1 MTSLQDK
8 KKLRESSTMSASSLL
23 SRQWFGPVA
32 ALVLI
37 ILGIGIISPDFFDI
51 RIVDG
56 HLYGSLVDV
65 VHRGAST
72 ALVAVGMA
80 VVIGTRGIDLSVGSV
95 IAISAAVMAV
105 LIRDTDLHPAVIIL
119 AALGAGV
126 LCGLWNGML
135 VAYLDIQPIIATLIL
150 MVAGRGI
157 AQMITDGQIVTFH
170 GAFFEGIGSG
180 YLLGIPWR
188 VIIAAVVIG
197 ALYAVMRKTAL
208 GLFVESVG
216 GNARASRLAGI
227 DARGIK
233 LLAYAISGLCAAF
246 AGIIIAAD
254 IRGAD
259 ANNAGLW
266 LELDAILAVVIGGA
280 SLMGG
285 RFFIGMT
292 VIGVLII
299 QSLTTGILLS
309 GLPSQYTLIV
319 KAAVVMVVLLV
330 QAPKSRE
337 LAGKAWEKIGSR
349 KVRGNSDEN

>member
-8 KKLRESSTMSASSLL
+8 KKLRESSAMSASSLI
-23 SRQWFGPVA
+23 SRPWFGPVA

-37 ILGIGIISPDFFDI
+37 VLGIGVVSPDFFNI

-80 VVIGTRGIDLSVGSV
+80 IVIGTRGIDLSVGSI
-95 IAISAAVMAV
+95 IAISGAVMAV

-119 AALGAGV
+119 AALGAGI
-126 LCGLWNGML
+126 LCGLWNGIL
-135 VAYLDIQPIIATLIL
+135 VAFLDIQPIIATLIL

-157 AQMITDGQIVTFH
+157 AQMITGGQIVTFH
-170 GAFFEGIGSG
+170 GEFFEAIGSG
-180 YLLGIPWR
+180 YLLGMPWR
-188 VIIAAVVIG
+188 VIIAAAVI
-197 ALYAVMRKTAL
+197 AAIYVIMRRTAL

-216 GNARASRLAGI
+216 GNARASRVAGI

-233 LLAYAISGLCAAF
+233 LMAYAASGLCSAF

-285 RFFIGMT
+285 RFFIAMT
-292 VIGVLII
+292 VVGVLII
-299 QSLTTGILLS
+299 QALTTGILLS

-337 LAGKAWEKIGSR
+337 LVGQAMARMKRGK
-349 KVRGNSDEN
+349 SDEN

>member
-8 KKLRESSTMSASSLL
+8 KKLRESSAMSASSLI
-23 SRQWFGPVA
+23 SRPWFGPVA

-37 ILGIGIISPDFFDI
+37 VLGIGVISPDFFNI

-80 VVIGTRGIDLSVGSV
+80 IVIGTRGIDLSVGSI
-95 IAISAAVMAV
+95 IAISGAVMAV
-105 LIRDTDLHPAVIIL
+105 LIRDTDLHPTVIIL
-119 AALGAGV
+119 AALGAGI
-126 LCGLWNGML
+126 LCGLWNGIL
-135 VAYLDIQPIIATLIL
+135 VAFLDIQPIIATLIL

-157 AQMITDGQIVTFH
+157 AQMITGGQIVTFH
-170 GAFFEGIGSG
+170 GEFFEAIGSG

-188 VIIAAVVIG
+188 VIIAAAVI
-197 ALYAVMRKTAL
+197 AAIYVIMRRTAL
-208 GLFVESVG
+208 GLFVEAVG
-216 GNARASRLAGI
+216 GNARASRVAGI

-233 LLAYAISGLCAAF
+233 LMAYGASGLCSAF

-285 RFFIGMT
+285 RFFIAMT
-292 VIGVLII
+292 VVGVLII
-299 QSLTTGILLS
+299 QALTTGILLS

-337 LAGKAWEKIGSR
+337 LVGQAMARMKRGK
-349 KVRGNSDEN
+349 SDEN

>member
-1 MTSLQDK
+1 MTTLQDTK
-8 KKLRESSTMSASSLL
+8 KSDGKGVKGGKDGRSIALS
-23 SRQWFGPVA
+23 SRQWLGPVI
-32 ALVLI
+32 ALVLVI
-37 ILGIGIISPDFFDI
+37 IVNGLISPGFFDI
-51 RIVDG
+51 KVVDG
-56 HLYGSLVDV
+56 HLYGSLVDI

-80 VVIGTRGIDLSVGSV
+80 IVIGTRGIDLSVGSV
-95 IAISAAVMAV
+95 IAISGAVMAV
-105 LIRDTDLHPAVIIL
+105 LIRDTSLSPLVIVL

-126 LCGLWNGML
+126 LCGLWNGIL
-135 VAYLDIQPIIATLIL
+135 VAFLDIQPIIATLIL

-157 AQMITDGQIVTFH
+157 AQMITGGQIVTFH
-170 GAFFEGIGSG
+170 GPFFEAIGSG
-180 YLLGIPWR
+180 YLFGIPWR
-188 VIIAAVVIG
+188 VIIAAIVIAG
-197 ALYAVMRKTAL
+197 LWAIMRKTAL
-208 GLFVESVG
+208 GLFVEAVG

-233 LLAYAISGLCAAF
+233 VLAYVISGLCSAV

-266 LELDAILAVVIGGA
+266 LELDAILAVVIGGG

-285 RFFIGMT
+285 RFFLGLT

-299 QSLTTGILLS
+299 QALGTGILLS

-319 KAAVVMVVLLV
+319 KAAVVMVVLLM
-330 QAPKSRE
+330 QAPKARQMM
-337 LAGKAWEKIGSR
+337 GSFWR
-349 KVRGNSDEN
+349 RRTRND

>member
-1 MTSLQDK
+1 MPFSV
-8 KKLRESSTMSASSLL
+8 KLN
-23 SRQWFGPVA
+23 RQWLGPVI
-32 ALVLI
+32 ALLLI
-37 ILGIGIISPDFFDI
+37 IIGNGIISPGFFTI

-56 HLYGSLVDV
+56 HLYGSLVDI

-72 ALVAVGMA
+72 VLVAVGMA
-80 VVIGTRGIDLSVGSV
+80 IVIGTRGIDLSVGSI
-95 IAISAAVMAV
+95 IAICGAVTAV
-105 LIRDTDLHPAVIIL
+105 LIRDTSLSPFVILLIAL
-119 AALGAGV
+119 AAGIV
-126 LCGLWNGML
+126 CGLWNGML

-157 AQMITDGQIVTFH
+157 AQMITGGQIVTFH
-170 GAFFEGIGSG
+170 GPFFEAIGSG

-188 VIIAAVVIG
+188 VIIAAVLIAG
-197 ALYAVMRKTAL
+197 LWAVMRKTAL

-233 LLAYAISGLCAAF
+233 VLAYVISGLCSAM
-246 AGIIIAAD
+246 AGVIIAAD

-280 SLMGG
+280 ALMGG
-285 RFFIGMT
+285 RFYLGLT

-299 QSLTTGILLS
+299 QALTTGILLS

-330 QAPKSRE
+330 QAPKARDMI
-337 LAGKAWEKIGSR
+337 LRAMQR
-349 KVRGNSDEN
+349 KKS

>member
-1 MTSLQDK
+1 MTGLEDRKNQRKTTMPFSV
-8 KKLRESSTMSASSLL
+8 KLN
-23 SRQWFGPVA
+23 RQWLGPVI
-32 ALVLI
+32 ALLLI
-37 ILGIGIISPDFFDI
+37 IIGNGIISPGFFTI

-56 HLYGSLVDV
+56 HLYGSLVDI

-72 ALVAVGMA
+72 VLVAVGMA
-80 VVIGTRGIDLSVGSV
+80 IVIGTRGIDLSVGSI
-95 IAISAAVMAV
+95 IAICGAVTAV
-105 LIRDTDLHPAVIIL
+105 LIRDTSLSPFVILLIAL
-119 AALGAGV
+119 AAGIV
-126 LCGLWNGML
+126 CGLWNGML

-157 AQMITDGQIVTFH
+157 AQMITGGQIVTFH
-170 GAFFEGIGSG
+170 GPFFEAIGSG

-188 VIIAAVVIG
+188 VIIAAVLIAG
-197 ALYAVMRKTAL
+197 LWAVMRKTAL

-233 LLAYAISGLCAAF
+233 VLAYVISGLCSAM
-246 AGIIIAAD
+246 AGVIIAAD

-280 SLMGG
+280 ALMGG
-285 RFFIGMT
+285 RFYLGLT

-299 QSLTTGILLS
+299 QALTTGILLS

-330 QAPKSRE
+330 QAPKARDMI
-337 LAGKAWEKIGSR
+337 LRAMQR
-349 KVRGNSDEN
+349 KKS

>member
-1 MTSLQDK
+1 
-8 KKLRESSTMSASSLL
+8 MSASSLI
-23 SRQWFGPVA
+23 SRPWFGPVA

-37 ILGIGIISPDFFDI
+37 VLGIGVISPDFFNI

-80 VVIGTRGIDLSVGSV
+80 IVIGTRGIDLSVGSI
-95 IAISAAVMAV
+95 IAISGAVMAV
-105 LIRDTDLHPAVIIL
+105 LIRDTDLHPVVIIL
-119 AALGAGV
+119 AALGAGI
-126 LCGLWNGML
+126 LCGLWNGIL
-135 VAYLDIQPIIATLIL
+135 VAFLDIQPIIATLIL

-157 AQMITDGQIVTFH
+157 AQMITGGQIVTFH
-170 GAFFEGIGSG
+170 GEFFEAIGSG

-188 VIIAAVVIG
+188 VIIAAAVI
-197 ALYAVMRKTAL
+197 AAIYVIMRRTAL

-216 GNARASRLAGI
+216 GNARASRVAGI

-233 LLAYAISGLCAAF
+233 LMAYGASGLCSAF

-285 RFFIGMT
+285 RFFIAMT

-299 QSLTTGILLS
+299 QALTTGILLS

-337 LAGKAWEKIGSR
+337 LVGQAMARMKRGK
-349 KVRGNSDEN
+349 SDEN

>member
-8 KKLRESSTMSASSLL
+8 KKLRESSAMSASSLI
-23 SRQWFGPVA
+23 SRPWFGPVA

-37 ILGIGIISPDFFDI
+37 VLGIGVISPDFFNI

-80 VVIGTRGIDLSVGSV
+80 IVIGTRGIDLSVGSI
-95 IAISAAVMAV
+95 IAISGAVMAV
-105 LIRDTDLHPAVIIL
+105 LIRDTDLHPVVIIL
-119 AALGAGV
+119 AALGAGI
-126 LCGLWNGML
+126 LCGLWNGIL
-135 VAYLDIQPIIATLIL
+135 VAFLDIQPIIATLIL

-157 AQMITDGQIVTFH
+157 AQMITGGQIVTFH
-170 GAFFEGIGSG
+170 GEFFEAIGSG

-188 VIIAAVVIG
+188 VIIAAAVI
-197 ALYAVMRKTAL
+197 AAIYVIMRRTAL

-216 GNARASRLAGI
+216 GNARASRVAGI

-233 LLAYAISGLCAAF
+233 LMAYGASGLCSAF

-285 RFFIGMT
+285 RFFIAMT

-299 QSLTTGILLS
+299 QALTTGILLS

-337 LAGKAWEKIGSR
+337 LVGQAMARMKRGK
-349 KVRGNSDEN
+349 SDEN

>member
-1 MTSLQDK
+1 
-8 KKLRESSTMSASSLL
+8 
-23 SRQWFGPVA
+23 
-32 ALVLI
+32 
-37 ILGIGIISPDFFDI
+37 
-51 RIVDG
+51 
-56 HLYGSLVDV
+56 
-65 VHRGAST
+65 
-72 ALVAVGMA
+72 
-80 VVIGTRGIDLSVGSV
+80 
-95 IAISAAVMAV
+95 MAV

-126 LCGLWNGML
+126 LCGLWNGVL
-135 VAYLDIQPIIATLIL
+135 VAFLDIQPIIATLIL

-157 AQMITDGQIVTFH
+157 AQMITGGQIVTFH
-170 GAFFEGIGSG
+170 GEFFEAIGSG

-188 VIIAAVVIG
+188 VIIAAAVI
-197 ALYAVMRKTAL
+197 AAIYFIMRKTAL

-216 GNARASRLAGI
+216 GNARASRVAGI

-233 LLAYAISGLCAAF
+233 LMAYAASGLCSAF

-299 QSLTTGILLS
+299 QALTTGILLS

-337 LAGKAWEKIGSR
+337 LVGQAMERMKRGK
-349 KVRGNSDEN
+349 SDENQ

>member
-8 KKLRESSTMSASSLL
+8 KKSRESSTMSASSLL
-23 SRQWFGPVA
+23 SRPWFGPVA

-37 ILGIGIISPDFFDI
+37 VLGIGIISPDFFSI

-80 VVIGTRGIDLSVGSV
+80 IVIGTRGIDLSVGSI
-95 IAISAAVMAV
+95 IAISGAVMAV
-105 LIRDTDLHPAVIIL
+105 LIRDTDLHPGIIIL
-119 AALGAGV
+119 AALGAGI
-126 LCGLWNGML
+126 LCGLWNGIL
-135 VAYLDIQPIIATLIL
+135 VAFLDIQPIIATLIL

-157 AQMITDGQIVTFH
+157 AQMITGGQIVTFH
-170 GAFFEGIGSG
+170 GEFFEAIGSG

-188 VIIAAVVIG
+188 VIIAGAVI
-197 ALYAVMRKTAL
+197 AAIYFLMRKTAL

-216 GNARASRLAGI
+216 GNARASRVAGI

-233 LLAYAISGLCAAF
+233 LMAYGASGLCSAF

-285 RFFIGMT
+285 RFFIAMT
-292 VIGVLII
+292 VVGVLII
-299 QSLTTGILLS
+299 QALSTGILLS

-330 QAPKSRE
+330 QAPKSRQ
-337 LAGKAWEKIGSR
+337 LVSQAMDRMK
-349 KVRGNSDEN
+349 RGNSNEN

>member
-1 MTSLQDK
+1 
-8 KKLRESSTMSASSLL
+8 MSASSLI
-23 SRQWFGPVA
+23 SRPWFGPVA
-32 ALVLI
+32 ALILI
-37 ILGIGIISPDFFDI
+37 VLGIGVISPDFFNI

-80 VVIGTRGIDLSVGSV
+80 IVIGTRGIDLSVGSI
-95 IAISAAVMAV
+95 IAISGAVMAV

-126 LCGLWNGML
+126 LCGLWNGVL
-135 VAYLDIQPIIATLIL
+135 VAFLDIQPIIATLIL

-157 AQMITDGQIVTFH
+157 AQMITGGQIVTFH
-170 GAFFEGIGSG
+170 GEFFEAIGSG
-180 YLLGIPWR
+180 YLMGIPWR
-188 VIIAAVVIG
+188 VIIAAAVI
-197 ALYAVMRKTAL
+197 AAIYFIMRRTAL

-216 GNARASRLAGI
+216 GNARASRVAGI

-233 LLAYAISGLCAAF
+233 LMAYAASGLCSAF
-246 AGIIIAAD
+246 AAIIIAAD

-299 QSLTTGILLS
+299 QALTTGILLS

-319 KAAVVMVVLLV
+319 KAAVVMIVLLV

-337 LAGKAWEKIGSR
+337 LVGQAVERLKRGK
-349 KVRGNSDEN
+349 SDENQ

>member
-1 MTSLQDK
+1 MSSLHDK
-8 KKLRESSTMSASSLL
+8 KKVRESSIMSASSII
-23 SRQWFGPVA
+23 SRPWFGPVA

-37 ILGIGIISPDFFDI
+37 ILGIGVISPDFFNV

-95 IAISAAVMAV
+95 IAISGAVMAV

-119 AALGAGV
+119 AALGAGL
-126 LCGLWNGML
+126 LCGLWNGVL
-135 VAYLDIQPIIATLIL
+135 VAFLDIQPIIATLIL

-157 AQMITDGQIVTFH
+157 AQMITGGQIVTFH

-180 YLLGIPWR
+180 YLFGIPWR
-188 VIIAAVVIG
+188 VIIAGFVIG
-197 ALYAVMRKTAL
+197 GLYLIMRKTAL

-216 GNARASRLAGI
+216 GNARASRVAGI

-233 LLAYAISGLCAAF
+233 LMAYATAGLCSAV

-319 KAAVVMVVLLV
+319 KAAVVMAVLLV

-337 LAGKAWEKIGSR
+337 LVGLAWGKIGG
-349 KVRGNSDEN
+349 KMARGKSNEN

>member
-1 MTSLQDK
+1 
-8 KKLRESSTMSASSLL
+8 MSASSLL
-23 SRQWFGPVA
+23 SRPWFGPVA

-37 ILGIGIISPDFFDI
+37 VLGIGIISPDFFSI

-80 VVIGTRGIDLSVGSV
+80 IVIGTRGIDLSVGSI
-95 IAISAAVMAV
+95 IAISGAVMAV
-105 LIRDTDLHPAVIIL
+105 LIRDTDLHPGIIIL
-119 AALGAGV
+119 AALGAGI
-126 LCGLWNGML
+126 LCGLWNGIL
-135 VAYLDIQPIIATLIL
+135 VAFLDIQPIIATLIL

-157 AQMITDGQIVTFH
+157 AQMITGGQIVTFH
-170 GAFFEGIGSG
+170 GEFFEAIGSG

-188 VIIAAVVIG
+188 VIIAGAVI
-197 ALYAVMRKTAL
+197 AAIYFLMRKTAL

-216 GNARASRLAGI
+216 GNARASRVAGI

-233 LLAYAISGLCAAF
+233 LMAYGASGLCSAF

-285 RFFIGMT
+285 RFFIAMT
-292 VIGVLII
+292 VVGVLII
-299 QSLTTGILLS
+299 QALSTGILLS

-330 QAPKSRE
+330 QAPKSRQ
-337 LAGKAWEKIGSR
+337 LVSQAMDRMK
-349 KVRGNSDEN
+349 RGNSNEN

>member
-37 ILGIGIISPDFFDI
+37 IVGIGVISPDFFNI

-80 VVIGTRGIDLSVGSV
+80 IVIGTRGIDLSVGSI
-95 IAISAAVMAV
+95 IAISGAVMAV

-119 AALGAGV
+119 TALGAGI
-126 LCGLWNGML
+126 LCGLWNGIL
-135 VAYLDIQPIIATLIL
+135 VAFLDIQPIIATLIL

-157 AQMITDGQIVTFH
+157 AQMITGGQIVTFH
-170 GAFFEGIGSG
+170 GEFFEAIGSG

-188 VIIAAVVIG
+188 VIIAAAVI
-197 ALYAVMRKTAL
+197 AAIFFIMRKTAL

-216 GNARASRLAGI
+216 GNARASRVAGI

-233 LLAYAISGLCAAF
+233 LMAYAASGLCSAF

-285 RFFIGMT
+285 RFFIAMT

-299 QSLTTGILLS
+299 QALTTGILLS

-330 QAPKSRE
+330 QAPKSRQLVGQAME
-337 LAGKAWEKIGSR
+337 RFKQGK
-349 KVRGNSDEN
+349 SDEN

>member
-1 MTSLQDK
+1 MTSLQEK
-8 KKLRESSTMSASSLL
+8 KKLRESSTMSASSLI
-23 SRQWFGPVA
+23 SRPWFGPVV

-37 ILGIGIISPDFFDI
+37 VLGIGVISPDFFSI

-80 VVIGTRGIDLSVGSV
+80 IVIGTRGIDLSVGSI
-95 IAISAAVMAV
+95 IAISGAVMAV

-126 LCGLWNGML
+126 LCGLWNGVL
-135 VAYLDIQPIIATLIL
+135 VAFLDIQPIIATLIL

-157 AQMITDGQIVTFH
+157 AQMITGGQIVTFH
-170 GAFFEGIGSG
+170 GEFFEAIGSG

-188 VIIAAVVIG
+188 VIIAAAVI
-197 ALYAVMRKTAL
+197 AAIYFIMRKTAL

-216 GNARASRLAGI
+216 GNARASRVAGI

-233 LLAYAISGLCAAF
+233 LMAYAASGLCSAF

-285 RFFIGMT
+285 A
-292 VIGVLII
+292 
-299 QSLTTGILLS
+299 SLS
-309 GLPSQYTLIV
+309 G
-319 KAAVVMVVLLV
+319 
-330 QAPKSRE
+330 
-337 LAGKAWEKIGSR
+337 
-349 KVRGNSDEN
+349 

>member
-1 MTSLQDK
+1 
-8 KKLRESSTMSASSLL
+8 MSASSLL
-23 SRQWFGPVA
+23 SRPWFGPVA

-37 ILGIGIISPDFFDI
+37 VLGIGIISPDFFSI

-80 VVIGTRGIDLSVGSV
+80 IVIGTRGIDLSVGSI
-95 IAISAAVMAV
+95 IAISGAVMAV

-119 AALGAGV
+119 AALGAGI
-126 LCGLWNGML
+126 LCGLWNGIL
-135 VAYLDIQPIIATLIL
+135 VAFLDIQPIIATLIL

-157 AQMITDGQIVTFH
+157 AQMITGGQIVTFH
-170 GAFFEGIGSG
+170 GEFFEAIGSG

-188 VIIAAVVIG
+188 VIIAGAVI
-197 ALYAVMRKTAL
+197 AAIYFLMRKTAL

-216 GNARASRLAGI
+216 GNARASRVAGI

-233 LLAYAISGLCAAF
+233 LMAYGASGLCSAF

-285 RFFIGMT
+285 RFFIAMT
-292 VIGVLII
+292 VVGVLII
-299 QSLTTGILLS
+299 QALSTGILLS

-330 QAPKSRE
+330 QAPKSRQ
-337 LAGKAWEKIGSR
+337 LVSQAMDRMK
-349 KVRGNSDEN
+349 RGNSNEN